1 MTATCTNCPNGQTRG
16 TAPPQKYDKKA
27 IISRLTSKKRHK
39 NFAINNLLPT
49 FAHA

>member
-1 MTATCTNCPNGQTRG
+1 MTATRTICPNSQKRC

-27 IISRLTSKKRHK
+27 IISRLTTKKRHK